1 MNKSIKSI
9 DSENDVAD
17 LHAGDIV
24 TFGRYYQNYDELSPV
39 KWRVLDVA
47 DDRALL
53 LSDRA
58 LESKSFK
65 VSSLKADDVANFLA
79 NLKKEMVWSA
89 SDLRR
94 WLNGD
99 FFDICFN
106 QKEQSMITT
115 ARHMSGFGEETEDR
129 IFLLSQDEV
138 EKYFPEPEDRQTGI
152 TMHVIMEKYPGEYDL
167 NKLAKKTDQL
177 IKDWWLRTSS
187 ELGANYVSGFNNR
200 VLSGIEHESL
210 LVRPALWL
218 SMNIKQEQK

>member
-1 MNKSIKSI
+1 MNKSIKST
-9 DSENDVAD
+9 DSENDVAG

-79 NLKKEMVWSA
+79 NLKKEMSWSA

-94 WLNGD
+94 WLNSE
-99 FFDICFN
+99 FFNICFN
-106 QKEQSMITT
+106 QKEQSMITS

-129 IFLLSQDEV
+129 IFLLSKDEV
-138 EKYFPEPEDRQTGI
+138 EKYFPEREDRQTGI
-152 TMHVIMEKYPGEYDL
+152 TMHVIMKLNPGENDL
-167 NKLAKKTDQL
+167 KKLAGKTDRL
-177 IKDWWLRTSS
+177 IKNWWLRTS
-187 ELGANYVSGFNNR
+187 EEMGANYVSGFNNNICC
-200 VLSGIEHESL
+200 GIEHESL

-218 SMNIKQEQK
+218 SMNNK